1 MPTFRAQFLYSTH
14 AGRTAE
20 IHRPKFSFGRAAENA
35 LVIEMSQAS
44 RVHGHIVYDDEKW
57 YLVNK
62 SPNGTTVNGRKV
74 TTKAHLLK
82 HGDVIGVGKTAMF
95 AAVLEDGPAA
105 AAAPAAQ
112 KEADKP
118 IREQLTPEEVAA
130 RKRLRL
136 WMGIGV
142 YLLVA
147 LAVMVVVSQA
157 LKKDKNGG
165 PAAATQ
171 LSRQQITAEI
181 TEPLDR
187 PTYQRDANEWLGRA
201 RSLYNRRHASPRNL
215 YDAYV
220 AYKEALAY
228 SGKPVFEDGL
238 VYREFK
244 TCETDLTKRV
254 ADTYTEA
261 YAMLRNREYEA
272 AEREFR
278 RLVQEIYPDK
288 NSELYRNAN
297 AQLAIVRRKIAQ

>member
-1 MPTFRAQFLYSTH
+1 MPTFRAQLLYSTH

-20 IHRPKFSFGRAAENA
+20 IDRPKFSFGRAAENA
-35 LVIEMSQAS
+35 LVIEMPQAS

-74 TTKAHLLK
+74 TTKAHILK

-95 AAVLEDGPAA
+95 AAMLEDAPAA
-105 AAAPAAQ
+105 AAPPTQ
-112 KEADKP
+112 KEADNA
-118 IREQLTPEEVAA
+118 IRQQLTPEEVAA

-136 WMGIGV
+136 WLGIGV
-142 YLLVA
+142 YLLVV

-157 LKKDKNGG
+157 LKKGDNQG

-171 LSRQQITAEI
+171 LSRQQIKAEI
-181 TEPLDR
+181 TKPLDR

-244 TCETDLTKRV
+244 TCETDLAKRV

-278 RLVQEIYPDK
+278 RLVQEIGAHQLNGPRKFWGRSGWSVFDL
-288 NSELYRNAN
+288 NSW
-297 AQLAIVRRKIAQ
+297 